1 LSRRQIVG
9 VGIVPAVVYHS
20 NGTETTSG
28 PIGLG
33 SDANSVFLSVI
44 VTDLNTF
51 NHIVISRQNERVVRV
66 SRGKVHV
73 VRIAR
78 VRSALLI

>member
-1 LSRRQIVG
+1 MHELSRRQIEG
-9 VGIVPAVVYHS
+9 VASSKGGVTHS
-20 NGTETTSG
+20 HGTETTSG

-66 SRGKVHV
+66 GLGKVHV
-73 VRIAR
+73 ERI
-78 VRSALLI
+78 ALLI